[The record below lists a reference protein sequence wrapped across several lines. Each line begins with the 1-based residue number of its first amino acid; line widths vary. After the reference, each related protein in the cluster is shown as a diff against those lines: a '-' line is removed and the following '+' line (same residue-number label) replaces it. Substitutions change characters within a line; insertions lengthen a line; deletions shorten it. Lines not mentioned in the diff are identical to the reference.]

1 MRCEKR
7 SVHYKYKELKPRNVK
22 FCFKNVYNVRW
33 SVAQSYEVQE
43 DYRK

>member
-7 SVHYKYKELKPRNVK
+7 SVHYKYKELKPRNV
-22 FCFKNVYNVRW
+22 FKNVYNVRW

>member
-1 MRCEKR
+1 MRCEIR

-22 FCFKNVYNVRW
+22 FCFKNVWNVRR
-33 SVAQSYEVQE
+33 SVAQLPEVQE